1 MDIINLIQCTDL
13 GGTERASV
21 QLMNGLKRQG
31 HSCRVI
37 SLNPLGR
44 LSPILRDQ
52 DIPASGM
59 AYRGPGG
66 IFSVPSLYSRLRK
79 EHCDAMIMTGHN
91 FLAMMALGD
100 VGKTNRIL
108 AVHHHHMGEKPEW
121 QWRLIYRRA
130 DKAFKSI
137 TFPSDF
143 IRLEAEALYP
153 AIASKS
159 HTIRNPIAMPPPPTF
174 EQRCE
179 ARAALGIPQ
188 QAKVIGNAGWL
199 IPRKR
204 FDVFLRVV
212 AQVARQEKEMVCLIA
227 GDGPERS
234 KLERLAHELGVAERV
249 RWLGWRE
256 NMSAFYQSLDCLLFN
271 SDWEALS
278 MTALEAMSHSVP
290 LVASVKHGG
299 LGEIVSNDEH
309 GTLLGEHDI
318 EKLAEGVI
326 RSFGRE
332 GTRLGAAGRVRVGE
346 YCDFKSCVSS
356 VETLMRSC

>member
-13 GGTERASV
+13 GGTERASL

-52 DIPASGM
+52 EIPASGM
-59 AYRGPGG
+59 PYLGPGG
-66 IFSVPSLYSRLRK
+66 LFSMPSLYSRLRK
-79 EHCDAMIMTGHN
+79 ERCDAMIMTGHN
-91 FLAMMALGD
+91 LLAMRALGD
-100 VGKTNRIL
+100 LGGMNRIL
-108 AVHHHHMGEKPEW
+108 AVHHHHEGEKPDW
-121 QWRLIYRRA
+121 QWRLIYRWA
-130 DKAFKSI
+130 DKAFKAI

-143 IRLEAEALYP
+143 IRFEAESLYP

-159 HTIRNPIAMPPPPTF
+159 HTIRNPIAMPLPPTL
-174 EQRCE
+174 EQRCA
-179 ARAALGIPQ
+179 ARAALGLPQ

-204 FDVFLRVV
+204 FDVFLRVA
-212 AQVARQEKEMVCLIA
+212 AQVVRREKDLVCLIA
-227 GDGPERS
+227 GDGPDRA

-256 NMSAFYQSLDCLLFN
+256 DMSAFYLSLDCLLFN

-299 LGEIVSNDEH
+299 LGEIVINEEH

-318 EKLAEGVI
+318 EKLADGVM

-332 GTRLGAAGRVRVGE
+332 GTRLGIAGRVRVGE
-346 YCDFKSCVSS
+346 CCDFKTCVSS
-356 VETLMRSC
+356 IEALITPH